1 MDFLGDIDPST
12 EVGGDKLLKSCSH
25 AENLLDR
32 PARTWARSGAELR
45 QRPQLSCRHCPVRD
59 LAPCGA
65 LPRDD
70 GAAILE
76 TFRSP
81 LRRVPAGGAIFE
93 QGEPSDRSFTVV
105 SGWAA
110 LCQLSSDGRPAILNF
125 ALPGD
130 ILSFERTSKV
140 ATRSAIAVGD
150 ATVCS
155 ISRTRQ
161 ERLEREYPDFDLRHK
176 ESAGRDLSMAY
187 ENLARF
193 AFGGAAQR
201 VAHLLWTLA
210 CRSLRRRPQTSD
222 RLWIPANQI
231 QFALATGLT
240 SVHVSRTLR
249 RLREEG
255 LMTFENHSL
264 AILNPAEVE
273 RLAGGS
279 PESLAGVI

>member
-1 MDFLGDIDPST
+1 MNFLYDRGPST
-12 EVGGDKLLKSCSH
+12 EAGGDKLLKNCRQ
-25 AENLLDR
+25 AENLLDQ
-32 PARTWARSGAELR
+32 PPRTWARSAAQLR

-65 LPRDD
+65 LPGDD
-70 GAAILE
+70 GAAVLE
-76 TFRSP
+76 TFHSP
-81 LRRVPAGGAIFE
+81 LRHVPAGGTIFE

-161 ERLEREYPDFDLRHK
+161 ERLEREYPGFDLRHK
-176 ESAGRDLSMAY
+176 ETAGRDLSMAY

-201 VAHLLWTLA
+201 VAHLSWTLA
-210 CRSLRRRPQTSD
+210 CRSLRRRPQASD
-222 RLWIPANQI
+222 RTWIPANQI
-231 QFALATGLT
+231 QLALATGLT

-249 RLREEG
+249 RLREAS
-255 LMTFENHSL
+255 LLTFENHEL
-264 AILNPAEVE
+264 AILNPADVE

-279 PESLAGVI
+279 PESLAGLT